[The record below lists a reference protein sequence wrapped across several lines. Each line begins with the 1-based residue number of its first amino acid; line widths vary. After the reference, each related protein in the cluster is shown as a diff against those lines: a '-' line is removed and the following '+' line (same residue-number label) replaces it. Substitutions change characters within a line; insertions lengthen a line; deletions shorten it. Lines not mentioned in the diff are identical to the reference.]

1 MTKTH
6 KKFGVRNPFIPSHVP
21 VCRLADWLLICSVT
35 LSGIVAGLATIVRQ
49 MGGF

>member
-6 KKFGVRNPFIPSHVP
+6 KKFVARNPFIPSLAP
-21 VCRLADWLLICSVT
+21 VCQLADWLLICSVT
-35 LSGIVAGLATIVRQ
+35 LSGIVAGLATILRQ

>member
-6 KKFGVRNPFIPSHVP
+6 KKFGARNPFIPSHVP
-21 VCRLADWLLICSVT
+21 VCQLADWLLICSVT
-35 LSGIVAGLATIVRQ
+35 LFGIVAGLATILRQ